1 MTTMDAPVQS
11 GGRMKFLIGGGLIIA
26 AVIFL
31 IATSTM
37 AGAQYFFTV
46 DELIARGAEA
56 YGTPSR
62 ISGAVLGDSITY
74 DPQTLEL
81 RFTIV
86 HMPGDQA
93 LLDEEGGLA
102 EALHAAVSD
111 PNRTRLEVVYFGP
124 LPDLLQHEAQAI
136 VTGELGEDGV
146 FYADELLLKCP
157 TRYDEVAP
165 AQVESEG

>member
-1 MTTMDAPVQS
+1 MDNPATS
-11 GGRMKFLIGGGLIIA
+11 GGRMKFLIGGGMILA
-26 AVIFL
+26 AVVYL
-31 IATSTM
+31 IVTSTM
-37 AGAQYFFTV
+37 AGAQFFFTV

-62 ISGAVLGDSITY
+62 ISGAVLGESITY
-74 DPQTLEL
+74 DPETLEL
-81 RFTIV
+81 RFMIV
-86 HMPGDQA
+86 HMPAEQA

-111 PNRTRLEVVYFGP
+111 PARTRLEVVYIGP
-124 LPDLLQHEAQAI
+124 QPDLLQHEAQAI
-136 VTGELGEDGV
+136 LTGELGEDGV

-165 AQVESEG
+165 EQVES